1 LTSKNADAT
10 LTPAMLA
17 LKRARAELVQR
28 LGEAVAFILGAVAV
42 TLVVTL
48 REEGAKTPTFS
59 SVGYTAWG
67 AWLEAQ
73 PPELQDLLVE
83 RHCSQSEKIVAEN
96 VVTTRGRL
104 VARQMAAEEAAKDLA
119 EKLDKA
125 NGEPDKQ
132 PS

>member
-1 LTSKNADAT
+1 MTSKNADAT

-28 LGEAVAFILGAVAV
+28 AGEAVAHILGDTVGV

-48 REEGAKTPTFS
+48 REEGARSPTFS
-59 SVGYTAWG
+59 TASYTVWG

-73 PPELQDLLVE
+73 PPALQDLLVE
-83 RHCSQSEKIVAEN
+83 RHCVQSEKIVAEN

-104 VARQMAAEEAAKDLA
+104 VARQMAAEKAAKDLA
-119 EKLDKA
+119 EKQA

>member
-1 LTSKNADAT
+1 MTKNTNAT

-28 LGEAVAFILGAVAV
+28 AGEAVAHILGDTVGV

-48 REEGAKTPTFS
+48 REVGARSPTFS
-59 SVGYTAWG
+59 TASYTVWG

-73 PPELQDLLVE
+73 PPALQDLLVE
-83 RHCSQSEKIVAEN
+83 RHCVQSEKIVAEN

-104 VARQMAAEEAAKDLA
+104 VARQMAAEEAARDLA